1 MRTEGRA
8 SMARCGWAASRP
20 LVGQL
25 FSGGGLD
32 PARQLCFARRTADTP
47 ARAPPRD
54 LRALVHPAFS
64 KLVSILTGLV
74 RRVSEAANRAATPQP
89 NQERTMRFILMG
101 MATKES
107 EAGVPP
113 KPEAFVA
120 MQEYN

>member
-20 LVGQL
+20 LVGQR

-89 NQERTMRFILMG
+89 NPGEDN
-101 MATKES
+101 
-107 EAGVPP
+107 
-113 KPEAFVA
+113 AFHTHGHGNEGIGSGRSAKARSVCR
-120 MQEYN
+120 